1 MYNEHYRHGAGK
13 RQRSERMNVQ
23 MSLQGQKNP
32 SKRRQQVQRYW
43 LIIGLVAVLAAAG
56 ILSGFYFIGKN
67 GDADSK
73 EISLT
78 RQQEELWRKA
88 GEEAGTE
95 VETADEH
102 LERIR
107 MEATMQGY
115 PEGVIELL
123 DKNPATVK
131 YVEDDGEKQG
141 QIFAEDIGDDYVDGQ
156 IPLLIQW
163 DERWGYAPYGTSVV
177 AVSGCG
183 PTCMAMVVCGL
194 THDPTVTPAVTAA
207 YGTANHYVD
216 EENNTYWAFMSEA
229 GANWGLSCYSGF
241 LSEQQLAAELLAG
254 HPVIC
259 SMGPGDFTQNGHF
272 IVMTGYE
279 NGQIRINDPFSEE
292 NSART
297 WTYAQIQGQTRAMWV
312 YSLAGQ

>member
-67 GDADSK
+67 RDADSK

-123 DKNPATVK
+123 DKNPLLRNGVGIPLGSQSVDRRHHRRAADSQMIRDILGNQSGTR
-131 YVEDDGEKQG
+131 GEG
-141 QIFAEDIGDDYVDGQ
+141 AVLDPLFDFLVCIFAQRGG
-156 IPLLIQW
+156 LL
-163 DERWGYAPYGTSVV
+163 
-177 AVSGCG
+177 GCSDRHEQK
-183 PTCMAMVVCGL
+183 PPNIR
-194 THDPTVTPAVTAA
+194 TH
-207 YGTANHYVD
+207 
-216 EENNTYWAFMSEA
+216 S
-229 GANWGLSCYSGF
+229 
-241 LSEQQLAAELLAG
+241 
-254 HPVIC
+254 
-259 SMGPGDFTQNGHF
+259 QNEF
-272 IVMTGYE
+272 IFNYRS
-279 NGQIRINDPFSEE
+279 IK
-292 NSART
+292 
-297 WTYAQIQGQTRAMWV
+297 
-312 YSLAGQ
+312 